1 MLKCGFDLKH
11 RIALTF
17 FFLSNA
23 TIESAFYSE
32 SRFSVCSKTR
42 AGVVFFYFIYSYC
55 NIRVYVAI
63 FSMKKW

>member
-17 FFLSNA
+17 FFIESKS
-23 TIESAFYSE
+23 TIESALE
-32 SRFSVCSKTR
+32 SSFSVCSKTR
-42 AGVVFFYFIYSYC
+42 AGVVFFYFIYSYS